1 MSENNSKKKSTSE
14 SGISIRVIGGI
25 TTLVAILLAFFAFA
39 RAGNVADAQ
48 EAFMTSEK
56 QYLECSDAIAD
67 LQTASDYLTTQARTF
82 VVTGRKECMD
92 AYINEVEVANR
103 RGKAV
108 EVLRMDFSSD
118 DVSATELEQAL
129 SASNALAKTELAAM
143 RLAADFYGI
152 KDVPTKVEEANVTAF
167 RREEGGKN
175 DYETACDLV
184 LGSSYDKTKTGIQ
197 ASVQASSDALLERLD
212 KDIAKADA
220 AMQTLLF
227 QLRVSVALLLCVIMA
242 LVLALFMYVLKPL
255 GRYVDRINK
264 SEPLDAD
271 GAYELHYLAN
281 AYNAMY
287 EDNSQRIEQ
296 LREFAERDAL
306 TGISN
311 KAGYDSFLATHTRNI
326 ALLLIDIDHF
336 REYNNVY
343 GHDTGDAVLV
353 KLADALG
360 HVFRSTDFPCRIE
373 GDTFAVVMTNMSTDL
388 RNAIVNKMER
398 VNAVLADDSDDL
410 PLVTLSVGAAFSTEG
425 MSDQDIYHAA
435 DDALQVAKQSD
446 SGNIVFYG
454 EGNV

>member
-1 MSENNSKKKSTSE
+1 MSENNKKNTSE
-14 SGISIRVIGGI
+14 SGISIRVIGGVATI
-25 TTLVAILLAFFAFA
+25 IAILLAFFAFA

-48 EAFMTSEK
+48 ESFMISEK

-67 LQTASDYLTTQARTF
+67 LQLASDFLTTKARTF
-82 VVTGRKECMD
+82 VVTGRKECME
-92 AYINEVEVANR
+92 AYINEIEVVNR

-108 EVLRMDFSSD
+108 EVLRMDLTSE
-118 DVSATELEQAL
+118 DVTFTELEQAL

-143 RLAADFYGI
+143 HLAADFYGI
-152 KDVPTKVEEANVTAF
+152 KDMPAKVADANVSAF
-167 RREEGGKN
+167 RRQEGGKT

-184 LGSSYDKTKTGIQ
+184 LGASYDKTKSSIQ
-197 ASVQASSDALLERLD
+197 ASVQASSNALLERLD
-212 KDIAKADA
+212 KDIAEADA
-220 AMQTLLF
+220 SMQTLLF
-227 QLRVSVALLLCVIMA
+227 QLRVSVALLLCVIMV
-242 LVLALFMYVLKPL
+242 LVLTLFMYVLKPL
-255 GRYVDRINK
+255 GRYVKRINK
-264 SEPLDAD
+264 GEPLDAD

-287 EDNSQRIEQ
+287 EDNSKRIEQ

-311 KAGYDSFLATHTRNI
+311 KVGYDSFLATHTRNI
-326 ALLLIDIDHF
+326 ALLLIDVDNF

-343 GHDTGDAVLV
+343 GHDTGDAVLI

-360 HVFRSTDFPCRIE
+360 HAFRSTDFPCRIE

-388 RNAIVNKMER
+388 RNAIVNKIER
-398 VNAVLADDSDDL
+398 VNAMLADDSDDL

-435 DDALQVAKQSD
+435 DDALQAAKLSD
-446 SGNIVFYG
+446 SSNIVFYG

>member
-1 MSENNSKKKSTSE
+1 MSENNKKNTSE
-14 SGISIRVIGGI
+14 SGISIRVIGGVATI
-25 TTLVAILLAFFAFA
+25 IAILLAFFAFA

-48 EAFMTSEK
+48 ESFMISEK

-67 LQTASDYLTTQARTF
+67 LQSASDFLTTQARTF
-82 VVTGRKECMD
+82 VVTGRKECME
-92 AYINEVEVANR
+92 AYINEIEVVNR

-108 EVLRMDFSSD
+108 EVLRMDLTSE
-118 DVSATELEQAL
+118 DVTFTELEQAL

-143 RLAADFYGI
+143 HLAAGFYGI
-152 KDVPTKVEEANVTAF
+152 KDMPAKVADANVSAF
-167 RREEGGKN
+167 RRQEGGKT

-184 LGSSYDKTKTGIQ
+184 LGASYDKTKSSIQ
-197 ASVQASSDALLERLD
+197 ASVQASSNALLERLD
-212 KDIAKADA
+212 KDIAEADA
-220 AMQTLLF
+220 SMQTLLF
-227 QLRVSVALLLCVIMA
+227 QLRVSVALLLCVIMV
-242 LVLALFMYVLKPL
+242 LVLTLFMYVLKPL
-255 GRYVDRINK
+255 GRYVKRINK
-264 SEPLDAD
+264 GEPLDAD

-287 EDNSQRIEQ
+287 EDNSKRIEQ

-311 KAGYDSFLATHTRNI
+311 KVGYDSFLATHTRNI
-326 ALLLIDIDHF
+326 ALLLIDVDNF

-343 GHDTGDAVLV
+343 GHDTGDAVLI

-360 HVFRSTDFPCRIE
+360 RAFRSTDFPCRIE
-373 GDTFAVVMTNMSTDL
+373 GDTFAVVMTNMSADL
-388 RNAIVNKMER
+388 RNAIVNKIER
-398 VNAVLADDSDDL
+398 VNAMLADDSDDL

-435 DDALQVAKQSD
+435 DDALQAAKLSD
-446 SGNIVFYG
+446 SSNIVFYG